1 MNVNITKKTGATM
14 PTGGKYCPEDI
25 TAVPVLQSVSATPT
39 EAQQTFEPSNGFC
52 GIGQI
57 VVAPIPSD
65 YVKPQG
71 TLSITENGT
80 QDVTNYQ
87 NVTVAVPA
95 IVDVATAAEME
106 AKLVAANVGKAYRF
120 TGTTDSTYTNGDI
133 YVVEA

>member
-1 MNVNITKKTGATM
+1 M
-14 PTGGKYCPEDI
+14 
-25 TAVPVLQSVSATPT
+25 
-39 EAQQTFEPSNGFC
+39 
-52 GIGQI
+52 
-57 VVAPIPSD
+57 VAPIPSD